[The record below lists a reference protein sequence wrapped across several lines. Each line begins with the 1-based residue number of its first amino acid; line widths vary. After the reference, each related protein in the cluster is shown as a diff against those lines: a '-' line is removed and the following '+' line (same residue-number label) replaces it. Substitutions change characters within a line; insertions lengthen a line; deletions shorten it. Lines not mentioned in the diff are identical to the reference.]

1 MEIINVITMKDGAIE
16 NISSHIIHT
25 SAVGER
31 NIVSAEAEKEFL
43 KLIYGDNIPTEDIIE
58 EDVNF
63 DFHIGKDGYAYS
75 IVWSHNILNA

>member
-31 NIVSAEAEKEFL
+31 NIVSSEAEKEFL
-43 KLIYGDNIPTEDIIE
+43 KLIYGDTLPSEDVIE
-58 EDVNF
+58 EEVNW
-63 DFHIGKDGYAYS
+63 DFHIGKEGYTYS
-75 IVWSHNILNA
+75 LIWSHNILNA